1 MVSKPGDDNAAG
13 TPKYN
18 DLAMNA
24 FNRAYTL
31 VSLIVLLIVGVFAL
45 IAPGAFIG
53 LIQGAADG
61 LHRVLFGGMGDAP
74 VLRLVIRVVIAAI
87 FAAVILVALY
97 LEIQRPGAR
106 TIEVARQ
113 QGSRIRVMNET
124 VERKVQNQIEGL
136 GEITQAKVRVSEK
149 GKAVVASVEVFT
161 TRDAD
166 AIAKGADV
174 AKVVTIV
181 IQDQM
186 GLTLAGKPDVVVKQ
200 TNAKTGKPQTTTLLS
215 SSGEPASPEPAGL
228 QPVATESAPSEPS

>member
-1 MVSKPGDDNAAG
+1 
-13 TPKYN
+13 
-18 DLAMNA
+18 MNA

-61 LHRVLFGGMGDAP
+61 LHRLLFGGMGDAP
-74 VLRLVIRVVIAAI
+74 ALRLVIRVIIAAV
-87 FAAVILVALY
+87 FAAVILAVLFF
-97 LEIQRPGAR
+97 EIQRPGPR

-124 VERKVQNQIEGL
+124 VERKLQTQVEGL
-136 GEITQAKVRVSEK
+136 GEITQAKVHVSEK
-149 GKAVVASVEVFT
+149 GKAVVARVEVFT

-174 AKVVTIV
+174 AKVVSIV

-186 GLTLAGKPDVVVKQ
+186 GLQLAGKPEVVVKQ
-200 TNAKTGKPQTTTLLS
+200 TNAKAGKPQTTTLLS
-215 SSGEPASPEPAGL
+215 SAGSPAPSDAPGL
-228 QPVATESAPSEPS
+228 QPVVTESGPSNLS